1 MQLIRTTLAALAA
14 TFAFALAAQAQP
26 VRGDNIESEL
36 VAETTAIVP
45 GQPLTVALRLK
56 HDPHWH
62 TYWQVPG
69 DSGLPTTIKWSLP
82 EGWSAG
88 PIQWPVPQRL
98 AAGPLMNFGYEGEIL
113 LLTRLTPPANVK
125 PGDTVTLQARADW
138 LICKD
143 VCIPGGAD
151 LKLPLTVLAQASP
164 GRFAPQFAA
173 ARALVPGQAPLE
185 KVAATIEANRIKL
198 SFSAPAGKGAVN
210 KIEFF
215 PLQEARI
222 EPAAAQVLQV
232 DGAGQALMLRAA
244 QPVAADFKQLNGVL
258 VVNGGP
264 ANAAQGGWA
273 GTIEVPLAAGAVPAV
288 TGASGAS
295 GAIAGA
301 TTIVNDSASGSAV
314 GFWGAVIGAI
324 IGGLILNL
332 MPCVFPV
339 LSLKLLSLM
348 QHQQQEDSAH
358 VKHKA
363 SMRAHGATFA
373 AGVILSFVLLAGLLI
388 ALRAGGA
395 QLGWGF
401 QLQTPW
407 VVAALA
413 TLFFLIGLNLLG
425 TFEFNVGSGVASS
438 DMAQKLQSDSLSG
451 SFWTGVLAVVVAA
464 PCTAPFMGA
473 ALGYA
478 ATQPAVVALTV
489 FAMLGVG
496 MAAPYVLLTLFP
508 KLLAKLP
515 RPGVWME
522 RFKQT
527 MAFPMFATVVWLV
540 WVLAQQTGANGVA
553 WALGAFVLVG
563 MAAWAFGLMQR
574 GSRGFRWVAAGA
586 AVLGVYALFAG
597 TGPGAVEQAQAAQ
610 RSSSTAA
617 GWQPWSADEVTKQL
631 AGGKPVF
638 VDFTAAWCVTCQVN
652 KQTVLHTASVG
663 KAFDASGVVK
673 MRADWT
679 NRDEAITRELARFN
693 RNGVPLYVL
702 FDPKGTAHVLPELLT
717 ERTVLDALARVGKTS
732 TAQAAR

>member
-1 MQLIRTTLAALAA
+1 MICSKQTWAALAIA
-14 TFAFALAAQAQP
+14 VLALCGALAAGDAEAQP

-36 VAETTAIVP
+36 VAPVTAVVP

-56 HDPHWH
+56 HDAHWH

-69 DSGLPTTIKWSLP
+69 DSGLPTTIQWKLP

-88 PIQWPVPQRL
+88 PIQWPVPMRL
-98 AAGPLMNFGYEGEIL
+98 PVGPLMNFGYEGEVL
-113 LLTRLTPPANVK
+113 LLTELRPPA
-125 PGDTVTLQARADW
+125 DLQLGSVVELGARADW

-151 LKLPLTVLAQASP
+151 LKLALLVDRSAAPTHRAVQFDSTRKLIPGKAELAQ
-164 GRFAPQFAA
+164 
-173 ARALVPGQAPLE
+173 
-185 KVAATIEANRIKL
+185 VAATIQDNRIRL
-198 SFSAPAGKGAVN
+198 GFVPAQGKPAAKV
-210 KIEFF
+210 EFF
-215 PLQEARI
+215 PLEEQRI
-222 EPAAAQVLQV
+222 EPAAAQVLQTE
-232 DGAGQALMLRAA
+232 GSGSALFLRAL
-244 QPVAADFKQLNGVL
+244 QPVAPEFKSLKGLL
-258 VVNGGP
+258 VVDGGP

-273 GTIEVPLAAGAVPAV
+273 GTVEVPLVAGTVAAVGVAAPLAIVEGAGA
-288 TGASGAS
+288 GR
-295 GAIAGA
+295 
-301 TTIVNDSASGSAV
+301 V
-314 GFWGAVIGAI
+314 GFWGALIGAF

-348 QHQQQEDSAH
+348 QHQRQDDAAH
-358 VKHKA
+358 
-363 SMRAHGATFA
+363 RAHGASLRAHGGAFA
-373 AGVILSFVLLAGLLI
+373 AGVVLSFVLLAALLI

-425 TFEFNVGSGVASS
+425 AFEFNFGSGVASS
-438 DMAQKLQSDSLSG
+438 GLAQKLQSDSLGG

-478 ATQPAVVALTV
+478 ATQPAAIALTV

-496 MAAPYVLLTLFP
+496 MAAPYVVLTLFP
-508 KLLAKLP
+508 RLLARLP

-522 RFKQT
+522 RFKQL

-540 WVLAQQTGANGVA
+540 WVLVQQTGANGVA
-553 WALGAFVLVG
+553 WVLGAFVLVG
-563 MAAWAFGLMQR
+563 MAAWAFGLTQR
-574 GSRGFRWVAAGA
+574 GARRFRWVAAGRGGCG
-586 AVLGVYALFAG
+586 LYALFAG
-597 TGPGAVEQAQAAQ
+597 THPAAVERAQAQLAAPA
-610 RSSSTAA
+610 AA
-617 GWQPWSADEVTKQL
+617 GWQPWSSEAVNKTL
-631 AGGKPVF
+631 AAGQPVF

-652 KQTVLHTASVG
+652 KQTVLQTASMDQ
-663 KAFDASGVVK
+663 AFAARSVVR

-702 FDPKGTAHVLPELLT
+702 FDPKGSAHVLPEILT
-717 ERTVLDALARVGKTS
+717 ERTVLDALARLSGPGKSS
-732 TAQAAR
+732 TAQLPR